1 MNELTDDII
10 FMLYLYIVIN
20 RMNTFYFLRKYLY
33 VDIYMVAKKIS
44 ENNERNEIS
53 KYHVQS
59 KMT

>member
-1 MNELTDDII
+1 MNELTEDII
-10 FMLYLYIVIN
+10 FTLYLYIVIN
-20 RMNTFYFLRKYLY
+20 SMKYIFFLRKYLY

-53 KYHVQS
+53 KYHAQN